1 MRKLK
6 SNIGKMIRK
15 LLNYK
20 YQLMGI
26 KIGNNCFIS
35 TGAWL
40 DDRRGKI
47 IIGNNVSITRGA
59 KILSHDQTTIRL
71 KKKILTE
78 VITQLDNSVFI
89 GMNAIVLAGIHIHE
103 NSIIGA
109 GCVVT
114 KNIPPNCVVVGN
126 PMRIIKKYNMAT
138 EKWESVEKH
147 NKNV

>member
-6 SNIGKMIRK
+6 SNIGKIIRN

-26 KIGNNCFIS
+26 TIGDNCFIS
-35 TGAWL
+35 TDAWL

-59 KILSHDQTTIRL
+59 KILSHDATTPRL
-71 KKKILTE
+71 KKKVSAEIVTK
-78 VITQLDNSVFI
+78 LDNSVFI

-103 NSIIGA
+103 NSIVGA
-109 GCVVT
+109 GCIVT

-126 PMRIIKKYNMAT
+126 PMRIIKKYNVAT
-138 EKWESVEKH
+138 EEWESVDKT
-147 NKNV
+147 